1 MLGLHLVDLTDAMRY
16 VFDQS
21 KKFYNDQF
29 QANLMDSEQSLA
41 ENAGQGMQLLD
52 KEEREWREKLSVGD
66 HLDVLKHDLNF

>member
-1 MLGLHLVDLTDAMRY
+1 MRY